1 MASNGNLTLTGSVI
15 SGTQREAAERA
26 VGALPGVRNIKDE
39 ILVGYRADPRDVD
52 QLVQGALDRYSVF
65 GDDIQVT
72 VDTAGNT
79 VMLSGR
85 VRTWAE
91 HDAAV
96 RAAWMAGG
104 VFQVRDTV
112 VVTG

>member
-1 MASNGNLTLTGSVI
+1 V
-15 SGTQREAAERA
+15 
-26 VGALPGVRNIKDE
+26 V
-39 ILVGYRADPRDVD
+39 
-52 QLVQGALDRYSVF
+52 

-72 VDTAGNT
+72 VDTAGNM